1 MLSWV
6 FGNKGREK
14 AKRPGL
20 GPKPPYEASKQIA
33 AKGTVEERKTLAAHE
48 DLEPEILYYF
58 ATDKSPVVR
67 RQVARNTGT
76 PLQADL
82 ILAKDQNE
90 IVRSELARKIGRLV
104 PQLTEYEN
112 ERVTAMALEVLEVLA
127 RDAFPQ
133 VRAIVSE
140 ELKRARNVPKH
151 LILRLAQDVEEIV
164 SVPVLEYSPLLSKDD
179 LLEIIASGIKGGV
192 LAAIGRRNAVE
203 EPISDAVVD
212 TEDEEAVT
220 ALLENKTA
228 HISERSYG
236 KITDLGHE
244 RPRWHEPLINRG
256 NLSIRTIKRI
266 ASFVSASLVEAL
278 IQRNNVKAELVEE
291 VRQAARHRIERGDT
305 TDGPP
310 EAEPADERAHKLHKA
325 GKLTETVLI
334 EALDKADNAFVR
346 HGLVLLSGLEKRVVD
361 KMLNTRNAK
370 GVVTLAWKA
379 GLSMKMAHTLQ
390 RKIARIPPRSIIPPR
405 TDGSFPLSTDD
416 LNWYLEFFS
425 E

>member
-14 AKRPGL
+14 AKKAGL
-20 GPKPPYEASKQIA
+20 GPKPSYEQSKQIA
-33 AKGTVEERKTLAAHE
+33 AKGTVQERKNLATHE

-67 RQVARNTGT
+67 RQVAQNTGT

-82 ILAKDQNE
+82 ILAKDE
-90 IVRSELARKIGRLV
+90 SETVRGELARKIGRLV
-104 PQLTEYEN
+104 PQLSEYEN
-112 ERVTAMALEVLEVLA
+112 ERVTSMALEVLEMLA
-127 RDAFPQ
+127 RDALPH
-133 VRAIVSE
+133 VRSIIAE
-140 ELKRARNVPKH
+140 EIKRARNVPKH
-151 LILRLAQDVEEIV
+151 LIQRLAEDVEEIV

-179 LLEIIASGIKGGV
+179 LMEIIKSGIKGGA
-192 LAAIGRRNAVE
+192 LSAIARRNAVE
-203 EPISDAVVD
+203 EPVSDAVVD
-212 TEDEEAVT
+212 TEDDEAVT
-220 ALLENKTA
+220 ALLENKSA
-228 HISERSYG
+228 KISERSYG
-236 KITDLGHE
+236 KITELGHQ
-244 RPRWHEPLINRG
+244 RPKWHEPLVNRG

-266 ASFVSASLVEAL
+266 ASFVSASLLEAL
-278 IQRNNVKAELVEE
+278 IQRNNVQAELVEE

-310 EAEPADERAHKLHKA
+310 ESEPADERAQKMFKA
-325 GKLTETVLI
+325 GKLSEAVLN
-334 EALDKADNAFVR
+334 EALDKSDNAFVR
-346 HGLVLLSGLEKRVVD
+346 HSLVLLSGLEKRVVD

-390 RKIARIPPRSIIPPR
+390 RKIARIPPRSIVAPKA
-405 TDGSFPLSTDD
+405 DGGFPLSSDD
-416 LNWYLEFFS
+416 LNWYIEFFS